1 LSQLALTSCDQ
12 LYGDIPDNL
21 EIPSE
26 KPKQDEFHRRIYD
39 MKSTRDYD
47 KAILCRSEGDDEYRK
62 DDSVDKCYN
71 NIGIALEFFSTVFGR
86 RSVDGHGME
95 IIAWLHYAR
104 HWPQAMWLKSKK
116 FMIVGDGFAD
126 DPNNPSSQ
134 PSEEKIYFG
143 NFAASIDSIAHELV
157 HGITNATAQLEYK
170 GQSGALNESISDVF
184 ASMIRQRH
192 LRQTVDKADWL
203 IAQDAFLPEQRH
215 MALRSLKSP
224 GKAFY
229 IPNPSGSEKPILKDM
244 QVAHMSQFKA
254 VPDEDDHG
262 GVHVYSGIPNHAFYL
277 AATKVGGLSWENV
290 GEVWYLT
297 LTKGNLTP
305 SCTFIEFAKETVRIA
320 STLQSNPAEAIQ
332 SAWNQVGVHW

>member
-1 LSQLALTSCDQ
+1 
-12 LYGDIPDNL
+12 
-21 EIPSE
+21 
-26 KPKQDEFHRRIYD
+26 
-39 MKSTRDYD
+39 
-47 KAILCRSEGDDEYRK
+47 
-62 DDSVDKCYN
+62 
-71 NIGIALEFFSTVFGR
+71 
-86 RSVDGHGME
+86 ME
-95 IIAWLHYAR
+95 IVAWLHYAR

-116 FMIVGDGFAD
+116 FMIVGDGFAN

-157 HGITNATAQLEYK
+157 HGITNATAKLEYK
-170 GQSGALNESISDVF
+170 RQSGALNESISDVF

-203 IAQDAFLPEQRH
+203 IAQDTFLPEQRH
-215 MALRSLKSP
+215 MALRSLKGP

-229 IPNPSGSEKPILKDM
+229 IPSPSGSEKPILKDQ
-244 QVAHMSQFKA
+244 QVAHMFQFKA

-262 GVHVYSGIPNHAFYL
+262 GVHVNSGIPNHAFYL

-297 LTKGNLTP
+297 LTKGNLMP
-305 SCTFIEFAKETVRIA
+305 SCTFIEFAKETVKIA
-320 STLQSNPAEAIQ
+320 STLQNNPAEAIQ
-332 SAWNQVGVHW
+332 SAWNQVGVYW